1 MYLLRQERARVLNRR
16 GVAVPRT
23 GPVLARL
30 SAWKTDELRSRAKRI
45 GYWLGNAIYR
55 HRYHRLCRALGDL
68 PHHLV
73 DQEALAKAAHPF
85 YHHLARG
92 GEGHLEVGK
101 NIFYSVNKGAHMV
114 LSLKPFGCMPS
125 TQSDGVQSTVAAK
138 VKNVLFL
145 PIETA
150 AEGELHAHSR
160 VQMVL
165 VEARERAEQEF
176 DQALASTGKKLN
188 DIRRYVEDHAE
199 LRSPFHHV
207 PVSPGVAGVAANFVL
222 HVSQLIDRD
231 RAWRTRRVVAQPGL
245 HPSAH
250 QQVP

>member
-1 MYLLRQERARVLNRR
+1 
-16 GVAVPRT
+16 
-23 GPVLARL
+23 
-30 SAWKTDELRSRAKRI
+30 
-45 GYWLGNAIYR
+45 
-55 HRYHRLCRALGDL
+55 
-68 PHHLV
+68 
-73 DQEALAKAAHPF
+73 
-85 YHHLARG
+85 
-92 GEGHLEVGK
+92 
-101 NIFYSVNKGAHMV
+101 
-114 LSLKPFGCMPS
+114 
-125 TQSDGVQSTVAAK
+125 

-188 DIRRYVEDHAE
+188 EIRRYVEEHAE

-207 PVSPGVAGVAANFVL
+207 PTSPGVAGVAANFVL

-231 RAWRTRRVVAQPGL
+231 HAWRSRPVVAQAGL
-245 HPSAH
+245 RQSAN